1 MAESKDSSCDSEARL
16 KGVSVNIQSGAD
28 NKENADFYR
37 LSKDIAKNSRDI
49 ALQVAGATPA
59 CIINENNALLEF
71 NNAFGLLVKAS
82 AIVKVDMCRVKPRL
96 SFTHSEYSVTCQTLL
111 QKIFDREIPQGGII
125 LSHGK
130 GVWQITVDE
139 LMKFSC
145 SKPQADYFTK
155 RQFLMRFAEISASP
169 SLDDSIRILP
179 KIFGL
184 TPAETNLCG
193 ALLETYSLPAAAQRL
208 SVKNSTART
217 QLKSIF
223 AKTKVNS
230 QTALIAKLTLL
241 LARQTHQ

>member
-1 MAESKDSSCDSEARL
+1 MSL
-16 KGVSVNIQSGAD
+16 NIQSGVD
-28 NKENADFYR
+28 NKENTEFYHF
-37 LSKDIAKNSRDI
+37 SKDIAKNSRDI

-71 NNAFGLLVKAS
+71 NKAFASLVKTS
-82 AIVKVDMCRVKPRL
+82 TMVRVDMFRVKPRL
-96 SFTHSEYSVTCQTLL
+96 SFIESEYAVTCQALL
-111 QKIFDREIPQGGII
+111 QKIFDREIPQGSII
-125 LSHGK
+125 LRQGK
-130 GVWQITVDE
+130 NIWQMTADE

-155 RQFLMRFAEISASP
+155 RQFLLRFTEISASL
-169 SLDDSIRILP
+169 SLDYSIRILP
-179 KIFGL
+179 EIFGL

-193 ALLETYSLPAAAQRL
+193 ALLETYSLPTAAQRL

-217 QLKSIF
+217 QLKSVF

-241 LARQTHQ
+241 LARQTHR